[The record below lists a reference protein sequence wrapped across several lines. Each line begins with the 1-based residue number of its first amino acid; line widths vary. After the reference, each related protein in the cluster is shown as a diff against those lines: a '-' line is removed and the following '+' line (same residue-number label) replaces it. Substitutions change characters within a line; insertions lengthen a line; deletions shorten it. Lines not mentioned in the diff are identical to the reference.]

1 MSDLSE
7 KVVLFVED
15 DDADV
20 ELTTRA
26 FESLGFDARVEHAS
40 DGHAALQRLRAGL
53 RPDLI
58 LTDLKMPKINGL
70 ELARV
75 LHADPQL
82 ASIPVVFLTSSAERR
97 DREEALTLGA
107 KAFVTKP
114 MQLADF
120 APIVAVLRAQLTA

>member
-20 ELTTRA
+20 ELTRRA
-26 FESLGFDARVEHAS
+26 FEELGFDARVELAS

-70 ELARV
+70 ELARL

-107 KAFVTKP
+107 RAFVTKP

-120 APIVAVLRAQLTA
+120 EPIVALLRAQLAA